1 MPVLYGLMPV
11 PALSGGDGLGGGGD
25 GDGGCAP
32 GGDGGGGDG
41 LGGGGDGFG
50 GGGSAAAAA
59 RVQSPAQPLLVFCSA
74 HVFWH
79 FVQIFCLLQLFST
92 YAFSLQYESVSVLAH
107 AARLR
112 PRRGR
117 GSPASD
123 AAALGAAAGRASRR
137 RPACIRGRGGGQG
150 IARGV
155 P

>member
-50 GGGSAAAAA
+50 GGGSAATA

-79 FVQIFCLLQLFST
+79 FVQIFCLLQLFSA

-117 GSPASD
+117 GNPASD

-137 RPACIRGRGGGQG
+137 RPACIRGRWGSGDC
-150 IARGV
+150 ARGR